1 MSAELFLYWRT
12 QAQDLTGAQAAV
24 QALQRDL
31 RRSHP
36 GLVAR
41 LYVRHEEAGSDPT
54 LMETYA
60 HPAGIGTA
68 LQQAIVD
75 AAGEL
80 LARWCQGPRH
90 LEVFAPV
97 PDANTPNT
105 QDTQP

>member
-1 MSAELFLYWRT
+1 MSLLQVQGLGKSFGGNR
-12 QAQDLTGAQAAV
+12 AV
-24 QALQRDL
+24 D
-31 RRSHP
+31 
-36 GLVAR
+36 
-41 LYVRHEEAGSDPT
+41 
-54 LMETYA
+54 
-60 HPAGIGTA
+60 GISFN
-68 LQQAIVD
+68 V

>member
-1 MSAELFLYWRT
+1 VSAELFLYWRT
-12 QAQDLTGAQAAV
+12 QAQNLAGAQAAV

-41 LYVRHEEAGSDPT
+41 LYVRQEEAGSDPT

-60 HPAGIGTA
+60 HPAGMGTA
-68 LQQAIVD
+68 LQREVVN
-75 AAGEL
+75 AAGEM
-80 LARWCQGPRH
+80 LAPWCQGPRH
-90 LEVFAPV
+90 LEAFVLV
-97 PDANTPNT
+97 PDANSPNT